1 MARNLNKTG
10 RQRRS
15 FEPTGQEKTAV
26 LMDGVSSMEL
36 FALPDGRYLKVLY
49 DLSLNIPAGACHG
62 ITGDGAFELQLTSE
76 IIGNVKPHEKG
87 QCSLLEIGMM
97 RQKRRILPHV
107 YYVNDQRVL
116 FDHMH
121 VLGYLMFASE
131 QMEGKPDRKQ
141 QEWLRLLLRTGLYP
155 FTLTY
160 IRELSPAEYAIVSAL
175 VAYGTKSRLVVMD
188 FSTIDVPEHL
198 IKPFAALLQEL
209 RASGKTVVLASRSRA
224 LIQAAC
230 TSASFLIDGTIVL
243 SGSVAS
249 LCASYD
255 RRVLQIATRFPDA
268 AASALLAAF
277 PGLRTA
283 AYESGV
289 SLYAD
294 EGQINPCSISAASR
308 ALEQAKV
315 GFSAV
320 SLPEPSLEEAF
331 QEVKRTL

>member
-1 MARNLNKTG
+1 MNKTG
-10 RQRRS
+10 KKRRS

-36 FALPDGRYLKVLY
+36 FAQPDGRYLKVLY
-49 DLSLNIPAGACHG
+49 NLSLDVPVGECHG
-62 ITGDGAFELQLTSE
+62 ITSEGTFELQLISE

-131 QMEGKPDRKQ
+131 HMEGKTDRKQ
-141 QEWLRLLLRTGLYP
+141 QDWLKLLLRTGLYP

-160 IRELSPAEYAIVSAL
+160 IRALSPAEYAIVSAL
-175 VAYGTKSRLVVMD
+175 VAYGTKARLIVMD
-188 FSTIDVPEHL
+188 FSRIDVPEQL
-198 IKPFAALLQEL
+198 IEPFSALLREFIF
-209 RASGKTVVLASRSRA
+209 SGKTVVLASRSRA
-224 LIQAAC
+224 LVQAAC
-230 TSASFLIDGTIVL
+230 TSASFLMEGTIVI

-249 LCASYD
+249 LCAEYD
-255 RRVLQIATRFPDA
+255 RHVLQIETKHIDA
-268 AASALLAAF
+268 AASALLAAY
-277 PGLRTA
+277 PALRVSTDNT
-283 AYESGV
+283 GV
-289 SLYAD
+289 SLYTRK
-294 EGQINPCSISAASR
+294 GQSGNCN
-308 ALEQAKV
+308 V
-315 GFSAV
+315 SAV
-320 SLPEPSLEEAF
+320 ARVLEAAQIPFSSVRVPEPSLEEAF

>member
-1 MARNLNKTG
+1 MNKAGKHRRN
-10 RQRRS
+10 

-36 FALPDGRYLKVLY
+36 FAQPDGRYLKVLY
-49 DLSLNIPAGACHG
+49 NLSLDIPVGECHG
-62 ITGDGAFELQLTSE
+62 ITGEGAFELQLISE

-131 QMEGKPDRKQ
+131 HMEGKPDRKQ
-141 QEWLRLLLRTGLYP
+141 QDWLKLLLRTGLYP

-160 IRELSPAEYAIVSAL
+160 IRALSPAEYAIVSAL
-175 VAYGTKSRLVVMD
+175 VAFGTKARLIVMD
-188 FSTIDVPEHL
+188 FSRIDVPDQL
-198 IKPFAALLQEL
+198 IEPFSALLREF

-224 LIQAAC
+224 LVQAAC
-230 TSASFLIDGTIVL
+230 TSASFLMDGTIVM
-243 SGSVAS
+243 SGFVAT
-249 LCASYD
+249 LCATYD
-255 RRVLQIATRFPDA
+255 RRVLQIETKHTNA
-268 AASALLAAF
+268 AVSVLSAANPTF
-277 PGLRTA
+277 RTSTN
-283 AYESGV
+283 ETGV
-289 SLYAD
+289 SLYAKN
-294 EGQINPCSISAASR
+294 GQSGGCIVSAAAR
-308 ALEQAKV
+308 VLE
-315 GFSAV
+315 SAQIPFRSV
-320 SLPEPSLEEAF
+320 RVPEPSLEEAF